1 MQRLAALFALKI
13 RSALVALGTRDTVAL
28 RFKMHLNQSDANHGW
43 DIQAARNLYNI
54 QRWGA
59 KYFDINEAGRVVAR
73 PLQEAGASV
82 EINDVIEEAKGR
94 GLKFPLLI
102 RFQDILRHRVESVN
116 MAFRNSIKEFN
127 YQGEYRGVFPIKVNQ
142 LREVVEEI
150 LDAGKPFNF
159 GLEVGSKPELFA
171 GLAQQTQPGGMI
183 ICNGYKDA
191 EFIKMAL
198 VGIKLGKKVIMVVEK
213 LEELKQIIAISRQIG
228 VEPLIGIRARLQS
241 KGAGKWAESGGENAK
256 FGLSTSEMLAAADL
270 LKSESLAH
278 CFRLLHFHIG
288 SQVPD
293 ILTVKKAVQEAS
305 RFYAKL
311 YKMGF
316 QIELLDV
323 GGGLGVDYDGSRSA
337 FDSST
342 NYTLQEYTNDIV
354 YYIADVCNS
363 EKVPHP
369 NIVSESGRA
378 IVAHHSVLIVEVFG
392 SIEKN
397 RQALAL
403 PYGDNEHPLVKELLD
418 IKKNLS
424 KANKLEAFHDAL
436 ERKDDAQHM
445 FTLGMIDLPDKA
457 KIENLYWEISED
469 VVASF
474 RGQAYVPEEIRKL
487 EDSLGDQ
494 YLCNFSVFQ
503 SLLDHWALGQLF
515 PIMPVNRL
523 NECPGRE
530 ATLVDITCDSDGQIN
545 KFIDLRDVRDT
556 LPLHRLNVN
565 GSGQVEPYY
574 LGFFLMGAYQDIMGD
589 LHNLF
594 GRVNEVHVF
603 LDPDEPAGY
612 YVEEVIEGTT
622 IIQSLTSVQYDET
635 ELKRQMKAQIDE
647 AIKSDRMK
655 PSEAMRLLDDYER
668 GLKEYTYLNI

>member
-1 MQRLAALFALKI
+1 MTNSPDPTKP
-13 RSALVALGTRDTVAL
+13 
-28 RFKMHLNQSDANHGW
+28 W
-43 DIQAARNLYNI
+43 DIESARTLYNI

-59 KYFDINEAGRVVAR
+59 KYFDINDAGHVVAR
-73 PLQEAGASV
+73 PLQDAGGSV
-82 EINDVIEEAKGR
+82 DLTDVIEEARGR

-102 RFQDILRHRVESVN
+102 RFQDILRHRVEAIN
-116 MAFRNSIKEFN
+116 QAFRNSITEFN
-127 YQGEYRGVFPIKVNQ
+127 YQGKYRGVFPIKVNQ

-150 LDAGKPFNF
+150 LDAGKAFDF

-171 GLAQQTQPGGMI
+171 GLALQNQPDSLV

-191 EFIKMAL
+191 EFIRMAL
-198 VGIKLGKKVIMVVEK
+198 LGNKLGKRVIMVVEK
-213 LEELKQIIAISRQIG
+213 LEELRQIITISKQIG
-228 VEPLIGIRARLQS
+228 VEPLIGIRARLLS

-256 FGLSTSEMLAAADL
+256 FGLSTVEL
-270 LKSESLAH
+270 LTATTLLRTENLGH
-278 CFRLLHFHIG
+278 CLKLLHFHIG

-311 YKMGF
+311 HKMGF
-316 QIELLDV
+316 AIEFMDV

-342 NYTLQEYTNDIV
+342 NYSLQEYTNDIV
-354 YYIADVCNS
+354 YYIADVCNA

-369 NIVSESGRA
+369 NIISESGRA

-392 SIEKN
+392 SIEKI
-397 RQALAL
+397 RAGEAFQ
-403 PYGDNEHPLVKELLD
+403 YGENEHALVKELLD
-418 IKKNLS
+418 IKKNLGKS
-424 KANKLEAFHDAL
+424 NKLEAFHDAQ
-436 ERKDDAQHM
+436 ERKEDAQQM
-445 FTLGMIDLPDKA
+445 FALGVLDLPEKA
-457 KIENLYWEISED
+457 KIENLYWEISRD
-469 VVASF
+469 VVESF
-474 RGQAYVPEEIRKL
+474 KGQAYIPEEILKL

-515 PIMPVNRL
+515 PIMPVARL
-523 NECPGRE
+523 NERPTRE

-556 LPLHRLNVN
+556 LPLHELQIN
-565 GSGQVEPYY
+565 GGGKPEPYY
-574 LGFFLMGAYQDIMGD
+574 IGFFLMGAYQDIMGD

-603 LDPDEPAGY
+603 LEPDEATGY
-612 YVEEVIEGTT
+612 YIEEIIEGNT
-622 IIQSLTSVQYDET
+622 IIHSLAAVQYDEN
-635 ELKRQMKAQIDE
+635 ELKRQMKAQMDE
-647 AIKSDRMK
+647 AIKSNRMK

-668 GLKEYTYLNI
+668 GLKAYTYLNFQS